1 MPSVGFVD
9 SSTVIMFPPRGIA
22 GTADVSD
29 EVGDDAFAGAGADAL
44 AEIDVAIAMVA
55 AGAARRVRLTALPFV
70 ETVASVG
77 LAHARAAGIA
87 FQLERPDRVG
97 VRTVTIGPLDRRDRG

>member
-1 MPSVGFVD
+1 MGAVD
-9 SSTVIMFPPRGIA
+9 RSRLIAFPRPGLA
-22 GTADVSD
+22 GSD
-29 EVGDDAFAGAGADAL
+29 AIVDDVGDDAL

-70 ETVASVG
+70 ESVASVA

-87 FQLERPDRVG
+87 FRLERPDRVG
-97 VRTVTIGPLDRRDRG
+97 VRTVTIGPVDP

>member
-1 MPSVGFVD
+1 VD
-9 SSTVIMFPPRGIA
+9 RSTLIAFPRPGLA
-22 GTADVSD
+22 GSD
-29 EVGDDAFAGAGADAL
+29 AIVDDVGDDAL

-70 ETVASVG
+70 ESVASVA

-97 VRTVTIGPLDRRDRG
+97 VRTVTIGPVDRPDEG